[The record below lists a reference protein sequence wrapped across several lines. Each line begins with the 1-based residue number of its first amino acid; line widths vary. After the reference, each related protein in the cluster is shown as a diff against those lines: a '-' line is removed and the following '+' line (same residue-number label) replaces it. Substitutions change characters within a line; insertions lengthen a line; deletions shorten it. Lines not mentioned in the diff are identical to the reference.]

1 MTPGSPECASHRRI
15 ELSMGRESQFICEC
29 GRWSRVRFSKKR
41 DFVVIE
47 AGEDFYSDYTPVA
60 FSGGLDG

>member
-1 MTPGSPECASHRRI
+1 MMPGSPECASHRRI

-29 GRWSRVRFSKKR
+29 GRWARVRFGKKGA
-41 DFVVIE
+41 FTAIE
-47 AGEDFYSDYTPVA
+47 TGEDFYSDHTPLA